1 MLGVYY
7 LYFCCR
13 IINLLNYEVVIVDVS
28 SIFFYHVVNH
38 LKKKRSNIW
47 IK

>member
-1 MLGVYY
+1 MLGVYC

-28 SIFFYHVVNH
+28 SIFF
-38 LKKKRSNIW
+38 IMW
-47 IK
+47 

>member
-1 MLGVYY
+1 MLGVYH

-28 SIFFYHVVNH
+28 SIFF
-38 LKKKRSNIW
+38 IMW
-47 IK
+47 

>member
-7 LYFCCR
+7 LYFYCR

-28 SIFFYHVVNH
+28 SIFF
-38 LKKKRSNIW
+38 IMW
-47 IK
+47 

>member
-7 LYFCCR
+7 LYSCCR

-28 SIFFYHVVNH
+28 SIFF
-38 LKKKRSNIW
+38 IMW
-47 IK
+47 

>member
-7 LYFCCR
+7 LYFCFR

-28 SIFFYHVVNH
+28 SIFF
-38 LKKKRSNIW
+38 IMW
-47 IK
+47 

>member
-28 SIFFYHVVNH
+28 SIFYHVVNH